1 MITKNAINNGLF
13 MGVVFIIASYSLY
26 LADSQSF
33 INLKSGIL
41 FMPFL
46 LLLFKTGTD
55 ARRLNDGVIS
65 YGNAFKD
72 LFFAS
77 VIGTFM
83 CTTFEFMMFNYIDPS
98 LKDIMNELALKGMED
113 MEGVMNSDLYNKMLE
128 RFDTEHL
135 YSISFSISQFII
147 RIFVPCALFSAMLSL
162 IIKRETNNF
171 QNKKTES

>member
-33 INLKSGIL
+33 INLKSGVL

-55 ARRLNDGVIS
+55 ARRANKGFIS
-65 YGNAFKD
+65 FGKAFKD

-77 VIGTFM
+77 VIGTFI
-83 CTTFEFMMFNYIDPS
+83 CTTFEFMLFNYIDPS
-98 LKDIMNELALKGMED
+98 LKVTMNELALKGMED
-113 MEGVMNSDLYNKMLE
+113 MEGMINSELYQKVME
-128 RFDTEHL
+128 RFDIEHL
-135 YSISFSISQFII
+135 YSVSFSVSQYII
-147 RIFVPCALFSAMLSL
+147 RLFVPCGLFSAMLSM
-162 IIKRETNNF
+162 IIKRNSNNL
-171 QNKKTES
+171 QNKNTEL